1 MAVFR
6 CGGMHTWEEIH
17 FLHCRERESLEQE
30 AECCRQPGALPAALA
45 FATFFPLSSTNPLLL
60 VQVGPQ
66 SHTKIPPVLPPETVW
81 YTAVPSLPSWSSV
94 LPGLSHTQPA
104 FASLLLKGFVILALL
119 FQRLMR
125 GLLLMESCAR
135 ALGRRASPFPWEL
148 TKPWL
153 RTLPSSITATS
164 SRARLQLRGSL
175 SLLQHIYSA
184 LVPTAIRTDTSQSKL
199 LCPSRS

>member
-1 MAVFR
+1 
-6 CGGMHTWEEIH
+6 MHPWEEIH

-60 VQVGPQ
+60 VQAGPR

-81 YTAVPSLPSWSSV
+81 YTAVPSCPVPSLPSWSSV

-125 GLLLMESCAR
+125 GLLMESCAR
-135 ALGRRASPFPWEL
+135 ALGRRAPSFPWEL

-153 RTLPSSITATS
+153 QTLPSSITATS

-175 SLLQHIYSA
+175 GLLQTH
-184 LVPTAIRTDTSQSKL
+184 L
-199 LCPSRS
+199 LSIGAHGHTH